1 VAALIRAADLFGVT
15 LVALLLWC
23 VAMVAI
29 MLSSERLKDAVP
41 PEDEERFRGL
51 YFKETMDLLE
61 GHRCYFRSR
70 KLAKMHRGDG
80 GEVGRWSGW
89 LFRSMVAAEV
99 LGVVV
104 VALLVVSFPVP

>member
-1 VAALIRAADLFGVT
+1 MIPAADLFGVT
-15 LVALLLWC
+15 LVAWLLWC

-29 MLSSERLKDAVP
+29 MLSAERLKDAVP

-51 YFKETMDLLE
+51 YFSQGTRDPFE
-61 GHRCYFRSR
+61 GHRWYFRSR
-70 KLAKMHRGDG
+70 KLAKTHRGDG
-80 GEVGRWSGW
+80 GEVGRWCGW